1 MRTGTIT
8 VRIHGENPKKKARE
22 TQAENRERLNGFVTF
37 IAARAKRGRIGLYA
51 AAISRHVAN
60 AFDRSSR
67 KVRREIRWRWTLKWL

>member
-1 MRTGTIT
+1 MDL
-8 VRIHGENPKKKARE
+8 RIPRLRRGSYFPGFLEPRRMAEKAL
-22 TQAENRERLNGFVTF
+22 TGFVTF

-67 KVRREIRWRWTLKWL
+67 KVQREVRWRWTLKWL